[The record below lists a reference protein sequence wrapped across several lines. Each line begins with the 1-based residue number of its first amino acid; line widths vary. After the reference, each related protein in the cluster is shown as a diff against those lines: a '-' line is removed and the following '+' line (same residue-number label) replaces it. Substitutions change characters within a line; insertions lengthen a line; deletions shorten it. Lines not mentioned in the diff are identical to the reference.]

1 MSDPGLRAL
10 SASGVFVLLAIA
22 WLASRDRRRIRWN
35 TIFWAMTIQGMLAIL
50 LLRTAFGR
58 AFFIAANDAVN
69 GFVAYTDEGV
79 RFVFGALAATGFSFV
94 VNVLPVIVFM
104 GALFSVLYHLR
115 IVQPVVSILA
125 RGLSRSLGVSG
136 AESLSAVANVFL
148 GMVEAPLLVRPYLA
162 AMTRSELFCVMTT
175 GMAGIAGSVLVAYV
189 QMLGGGDFA
198 GHLVISSLLTAPG
211 GIAIAKLMEPET
223 EEPETGTVGHTT
235 VAPATLN
242 IVDAAATGAID
253 GLRVAAFVGATLVAF
268 VAGVAMLNDGLSWLG
283 GFAGIE
289 GLTLQR
295 VLGTL
300 LAPVAFVMGV
310 SWQDAPQIGALLGV
324 KTVLNEFLAYQ
335 QLGELIRAGTITP
348 RSAIIAS
355 YALCGFANF
364 GSLAI
369 LIGGLGGMAPT
380 RRADVAR
387 LGLRSILA
395 GSLAT
400 FVVACLAGVLL

>member
-1 MSDPGLRAL
+1 MTDPALRATSL
-10 SASGVFVLLAIA
+10 AGVFVLLAVA
-22 WLASRDRRRIRWN
+22 WLTSRDRAAVRWR
-35 TIFWAMTIQGMLAIL
+35 TIGLAMGIQLVLAVL
-50 LLRTAFGR
+50 LLRSAFGR
-58 AFFIAANDAVN
+58 VFFVAANDAVN
-69 GFVAYTDEGV
+69 GFIAYTDEGV

-115 IVQPVVSILA
+115 LVQPVVALLA
-125 RGLSRSLGVSG
+125 RALSRSLGVSG

-162 AMTRSELFCVMTT
+162 AMTSSELFCVMTT

-223 EEPETGTVGHTT
+223 REPETGRIGRSMVEP
-235 VAPATLN
+235 VTLN
-242 IVDAAATGAID
+242 VVDAAATGAIE

-268 VAGVAMLNDGLSWLG
+268 VAGVAMLNDGLAWLG
-283 GFAGIE
+283 GLAGLE

-295 VLGTL
+295 ALGVL
-300 LAPVAFVMGV
+300 LAPVAFVMGIA
-310 SWQDAPQIGALLGV
+310 WQDATQVGALLGV

-335 QLGELIRAGTITP
+335 QLGELIRTQAISP
-348 RSAIIAS
+348 RSAVIAS

-400 FVVACLAGVLL
+400 FVVACLAGVLA